1 MEVENIRLLNERKEA
16 RSSFL
21 AQDYKYFGNKPKK
34 IIPKPAKPLVY
45 AGHKAYQCL
54 MADRF

>member
-34 IIPKPAKPLVY
+34 LFQSLRNPWYTRGIKLTNA
-45 AGHKAYQCL
+45 
-54 MADRF
+54 